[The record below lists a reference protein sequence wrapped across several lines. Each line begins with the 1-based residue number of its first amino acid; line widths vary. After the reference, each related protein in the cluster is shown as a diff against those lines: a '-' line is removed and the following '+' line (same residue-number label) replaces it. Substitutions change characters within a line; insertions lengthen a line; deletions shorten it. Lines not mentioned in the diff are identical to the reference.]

1 MIATEELRFGYT
13 LDDVDHIA
21 RGALLASRTMA
32 AAWEDRYEAARF
44 AVIERIYG
52 DEHWVRRD
60 ELLRAAT
67 RAVHDLARKE
77 LQHHGV
83 DRQNMDNLAA
93 GRKHAGFFM
102 FWEGHLT
109 FPSHEDYVIERV
121 ALQQAWDALTATDRR
136 ILTTQAL
143 YGDNGIAAEAL
154 GKPRTSYTVQ
164 LNQARRRFR
173 ALWWQGETSQAWAT
187 DQRGTG
193 NTTTTT
199 GRAMAWVRR
208 RKRDGAAAKPK
219 TAPASH
225 CRRGHLKDEAN
236 TRISASGARVCR
248 ACENAAKRSR
258 FHARNLTPAVG
269 PAPTSRPRTRS
280 ATKAADRRAEP

>member
-1 MIATEELRFGYT
+1 MITTEELRFGYT

-77 LQHHGV
+77 LQHHGI

-93 GRKHAGFFM
+93 GTRHGRFFM

-121 ALQQAWDALTATDRR
+121 ALQQAWDALTPTDRR
-136 ILTTQAL
+136 ILTSQAL
-143 YGDNGIAAEAL
+143 YGDNGVAADAL
-154 GKPRTSYTVQ
+154 GKPRASYTVQ

-173 ALWWQGETSQAWAT
+173 ALWLQGETVRAWAT
-187 DQRGTG
+187 DQRGAG
-193 NTTTTT
+193 KTTTTQ
-199 GRAMAWVRR
+199 RAMAWVRR
-208 RKRDGAAAKPK
+208 RKREGTADKAKPARA
-219 TAPASH
+219 TR
-225 CRRGHLKDEAN
+225 CGRGHLKDDAN
-236 TRISASGARVCR
+236 TRVSTTGARVCR

-258 FHARNLTPAVG
+258 YHARNL
-269 PAPTSRPRTRS
+269 APHRTELPTEVSRP
-280 ATKAADRRAEP
+280 